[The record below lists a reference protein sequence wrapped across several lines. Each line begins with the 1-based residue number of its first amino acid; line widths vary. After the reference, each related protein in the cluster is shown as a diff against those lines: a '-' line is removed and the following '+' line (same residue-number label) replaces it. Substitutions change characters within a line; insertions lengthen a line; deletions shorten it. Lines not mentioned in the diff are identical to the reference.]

1 MRSKGDSLLPAFV
14 VGLPGPMQKALLTT
28 RGWTGKWSHSPSG
41 DHAVLGNVLIPLTN
55 CLTPQ
60 LQEKESIVPQGWEG
74 VATEAAD
81 GRKKREM
88 NTGAQST
95 FYISLIPGSLLP
107 LPAHRMMFLTC
118 RVGFPSS
125 FKAFWQPR
133 HKNT

>member
-1 MRSKGDSLLPAFV
+1 
-14 VGLPGPMQKALLTT
+14 MQKALLTT
-28 RGWTGKWSHSPSG
+28 RGWTGEWSHSPSG
-41 DHAVLGNVLIPLTN
+41 DHAVLGNILIPLTN

-74 VATEAAD
+74 VATEATN

-118 RVGFPSS
+118 RVVISPHLKLFGNPDIGT
-125 FKAFWQPR
+125 PR
-133 HKNT
+133 EVFLKLSQKDYY